1 MRKSVLFKVGSALL
15 VLTLLI
21 SVDAGAQCSM
31 CRAVVENN
39 DANIGE
45 GLNNGIV
52 YLMAI
57 PYALLITVGIVL
69 FRKQFQDRQLFPKA
83 G

>member
-1 MRKSVLFKVGSALL
+1 MLSRHWLKVGTILL
-15 VLTLLI
+15 LFTLVMGI
-21 SVDAGAQCSM
+21 DAEAQCSM

-57 PYALLITVGIVL
+57 PYALLISVGIVL
-69 FRKQFQDRQLFPKA
+69 FRKQFKDRQLLPKA

>member
-1 MRKSVLFKVGSALL
+1 MRNLNVIKVGTALI
-15 VLTLLI
+15 LL
-21 SVDAGAQCSM
+21 SFFFLGNVEGQCSM

-57 PYALLITVGIVL
+57 PYALLISVGIVL
-69 FRKQFQDRQLFPKA
+69 FRKQFQDKQLFPKA